1 MCNSLVPEQGSIIDV
16 CVEGILMNV
25 TGTHVRLQ
33 ERAQAGECWVG
44 LSWQSKCCCEERKA
58 IRWRKS
64 NLISFIE
71 SKPGEMKFC

>member
-33 ERAQAGECWVG
+33 ERAQAGSQSAAAKNG
-44 LSWQSKCCCEERKA
+44 KLSGG
-58 IRWRKS
+58 
-64 NLISFIE
+64 E
-71 SKPGEMKFC
+71 SLT